1 MAGQLPDDI
10 VQSIAI
16 SNAKSISGQPER
28 LSNLDESSAATGAP
42 LEARSG
48 VSDGHVRLADLELHI
63 NGQGQLV
70 VTPMSSRVLDIFVPG
85 TYSREAIEV
94 TLGSRGV
101 TLRLRKDR

>member
-16 SNAKSISGQPER
+16 SNAKSISEQPEM
-28 LSNLDESSAATGAP
+28 LSNLAESSTA
-42 LEARSG
+42 

-63 NGQGQLV
+63 NGEGQLV
-70 VTPMSSRVLDIFVPG
+70 VAPMSSRVRDIFVPG
-85 TYSREAIEV
+85 SYSRENVEV
-94 TLGSRGV
+94 MLDTSRGV

>member
-16 SNAKSISGQPER
+16 SNAKSISEQPEM
-28 LSNLDESSAATGAP
+28 LSNLAESSTA
-42 LEARSG
+42 

-70 VTPMSSRVLDIFVPG
+70 VAPVSSRVLDIFVAG
-85 TYSREAIEV
+85 TYSREDIEV
-94 TLGSRGV
+94 TLDSRGV
-101 TLRLRKDR
+101 TLRLRKNR

>member
-16 SNAKSISGQPER
+16 SNAKSISGQPEM
-28 LSNLDESSAATGAP
+28 LSNLDESSAAAGAP

-70 VTPMSSRVLDIFVPG
+70 VTPMGSRVLDIFVPG
-85 TYSREAIEV
+85 TYSREDIQV
-94 TLGSRGV
+94 VLDSRGV